1 MANII
6 SMAKQTQVITLHQ
19 AGWSR
24 RKIAKHLNINRRTV
38 SKYITEHSLKPKGN
52 GAESKCTIPT
62 AGSDSS
68 TESKCTIP
76 TTGSDSVQPSQ
87 TGRKSYCEP
96 YRNIIAS
103 GIEKGQSAD
112 LSQQTLFGAI

>member
-38 SKYITEHSLKPKGN
+38 SKYISEHSLKPKGS
-52 GAESKCTIPT
+52 GA
-62 AGSDSS
+62 D
-68 TESKCTIP
+68 SKCTIP

-112 LSQQTLFGAI
+112 